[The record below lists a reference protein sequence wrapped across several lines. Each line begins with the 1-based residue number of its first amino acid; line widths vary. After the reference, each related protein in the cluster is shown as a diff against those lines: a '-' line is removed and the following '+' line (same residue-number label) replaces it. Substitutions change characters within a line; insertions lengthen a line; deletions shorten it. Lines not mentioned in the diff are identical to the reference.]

1 VRGLSPH
8 PRGKEGEG
16 EGLKLGTAVAV
27 KGWSVVFR
35 GERIQA
41 DLVAAVLQADG
52 LRVEVFGDHAYGVG
66 VNLTD
71 ARVMV
76 PDEQAQTAREVI
88 HRAEQQPAGDG
99 PEV

>member
-1 VRGLSPH
+1 MG
-8 PRGKEGEG
+8 
-16 EGLKLGTAVAV
+16 V

-76 PDEQAQTAREVI
+76 PDEQALAAREI
-88 HRAEQQPAGDG
+88 IRQAEQQPAGDE

>member
-1 VRGLSPH
+1 M
-8 PRGKEGEG
+8 
-16 EGLKLGTAVAV
+16 AV

-88 HRAEQQPAGDG
+88 LQAEQTPAGDEA
-99 PEV
+99 EV

>member
-1 VRGLSPH
+1 MS
-8 PRGKEGEG
+8 
-16 EGLKLGTAVAV
+16 V

-41 DLVAAVLQADG
+41 DLVAAVLEADG

-76 PDEQAQTAREVI
+76 PDDQAEAARKLI
-88 HRAEQQPAGDG
+88 RQAGDT
-99 PEV
+99 PLDAEV

>member
-1 VRGLSPH
+1 MS
-8 PRGKEGEG
+8 
-16 EGLKLGTAVAV
+16 V

-76 PDEQAQTAREVI
+76 PDDQAAAARRLILE
-88 HRAEQQPAGDG
+88 AGDTPLD

>member
-1 VRGLSPH
+1 MS
-8 PRGKEGEG
+8 
-16 EGLKLGTAVAV
+16 V

-76 PDEQAQTAREVI
+76 PDDQAETARDLI
-88 HRAEQQPAGDG
+88 RQAEETPSEPD
-99 PEV
+99 V

>member
-1 VRGLSPH
+1 M
-8 PRGKEGEG
+8 
-16 EGLKLGTAVAV
+16 AV

-66 VNLTD
+66 VNLTE
-71 ARVMV
+71 ARVLV
-76 PDEQAQTAREVI
+76 PDEQAQTARQLI
-88 HRAEQQPAGDG
+88 RQAEATPTE

>member
-1 VRGLSPH
+1 M
-8 PRGKEGEG
+8 
-16 EGLKLGTAVAV
+16 AV

-66 VNLTD
+66 VNLTE
-71 ARVMV
+71 ARVLV
-76 PDEQAQTAREVI
+76 PDEQAQTARELI
-88 HRAEQQPAGDG
+88 AQAEATPTE

>member
-1 VRGLSPH
+1 MS
-8 PRGKEGEG
+8 
-16 EGLKLGTAVAV
+16 V

-76 PDEQAQTAREVI
+76 PDDQADTARDLI
-88 HRAEQQPAGDG
+88 RQAEATPSEPD
-99 PEV
+99 V

>member
-1 VRGLSPH
+1 MS
-8 PRGKEGEG
+8 
-16 EGLKLGTAVAV
+16 V

-76 PDEQAQTAREVI
+76 PDDQAETARELI
-88 HRAEQQPAGDG
+88 RQAEQARSEPD
-99 PEV
+99 V

>member
-1 VRGLSPH
+1 MG
-8 PRGKEGEG
+8 
-16 EGLKLGTAVAV
+16 V

-71 ARVMV
+71 ARIMV
-76 PDEQAQTAREVI
+76 PDDQAEAARDLIRQAEQAP
-88 HRAEQQPAGDG
+88 AE

>member
-1 VRGLSPH
+1 M
-8 PRGKEGEG
+8 
-16 EGLKLGTAVAV
+16 AV

-35 GERIQA
+35 GERIKA

-52 LRVEVFGDHAYGVG
+52 LSVEVFGDHAYGVG

-71 ARVMV
+71 ARVLV
-76 PDEQAQTAREVI
+76 PDEQAQTARELI
-88 HRAEQQPAGDG
+88 QQAEETPVE

>member
-1 VRGLSPH
+1 
-8 PRGKEGEG
+8 
-16 EGLKLGTAVAV
+16 VAV

-88 HRAEQQPAGDG
+88 LQAEQQPGLSDSGEGGRLA
-99 PEV
+99 

>member
-1 VRGLSPH
+1 
-8 PRGKEGEG
+8 
-16 EGLKLGTAVAV
+16 VAV

-41 DLVAAVLQADG
+41 DLVAAVLEADG

-66 VNLTD
+66 VNLTE
-71 ARVMV
+71 ARVLV
-76 PDEQAQTAREVI
+76 PDEQAQTARELI
-88 HRAEQQPAGDG
+88 AQAEATPTE

>member
-1 VRGLSPH
+1 M
-8 PRGKEGEG
+8 
-16 EGLKLGTAVAV
+16 
-27 KGWSVVFR
+27 FR

-41 DLVAAVLQADG
+41 DLVAAVLEADG

-71 ARVMV
+71 ARVLV
-76 PDEQAQTAREVI
+76 PDEQAETARKLI
-88 HRAEQQPAGDG
+88 QQAEAAPAD